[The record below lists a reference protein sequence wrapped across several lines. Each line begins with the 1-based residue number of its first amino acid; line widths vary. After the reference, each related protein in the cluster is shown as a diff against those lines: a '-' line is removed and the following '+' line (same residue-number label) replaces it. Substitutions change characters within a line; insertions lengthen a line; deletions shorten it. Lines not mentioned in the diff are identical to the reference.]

1 MVIEETLI
9 IPQFSPPRN
18 YFPSGVFHPIL
29 FHVSDLQQPFF
40 LLIFDK
46 VLACQ
51 NSDELTQYMRIEPFE
66 ELGRVI
72 GNGAGTLNRL
82 FVVPTS

>member
-1 MVIEETLI
+1 
-9 IPQFSPPRN
+9 
-18 YFPSGVFHPIL
+18 
-29 FHVSDLQQPFF
+29 LQQPFF